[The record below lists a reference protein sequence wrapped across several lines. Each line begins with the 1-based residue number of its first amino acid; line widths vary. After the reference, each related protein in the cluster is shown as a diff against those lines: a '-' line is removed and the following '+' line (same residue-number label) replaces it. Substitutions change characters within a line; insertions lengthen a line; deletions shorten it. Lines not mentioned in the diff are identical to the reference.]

1 MKRLAFFIAFMTLGT
16 VGLIQLLVTEPR
28 GPSPESRATQEATN
42 VLNMDDV
49 SVRQLHGDQVRW
61 ELQARNAVYN
71 ENTNTGRLREVNFR
85 IFDKRPS
92 PDARPVFT
100 GRSAQALL
108 AAQPGNLVLQGAVVL
123 SKGDALEIR
132 SERIEYDAA
141 REIVTSPGQVTV
153 RTPQGTQEG
162 ASLRYYLADDR
173 IEFASPVFYQ

>member
-16 VGLIQLLVTEPR
+16 VGLIELLVIEPH
-28 GPSPESRATQEATN
+28 GPSPESRPPQEATN

-61 ELQARNAVYN
+61 ELQARNAIYN
-71 ENTNTGRLREVNFR
+71 ENMNTGRLRDVSFR
-85 IFDKRPS
+85 IFDKQAGPEAK
-92 PDARPVFT
+92 PLFT
-100 GRSAQALL
+100 GRSAQASLTG
-108 AAQPGNLVLQGAVVL
+108 QPGNLVLQGGVVL

-141 REIVTSPGQVTV
+141 REIVTSPGQVSV

-173 IEFASPVFYQ
+173 LEFESPVFYQ